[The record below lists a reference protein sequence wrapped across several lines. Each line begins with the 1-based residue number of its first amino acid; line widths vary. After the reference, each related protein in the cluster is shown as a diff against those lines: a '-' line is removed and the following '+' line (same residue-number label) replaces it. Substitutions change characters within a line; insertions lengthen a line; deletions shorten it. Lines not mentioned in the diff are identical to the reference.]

1 MVLGCS
7 WAAPRLPEQGSGVK
21 PGPTD
26 RELVDQRIS
35 GTIMPDEV
43 REIFYHDCTDA
54 DVADASARLR
64 PQALAALMTKV

>member
-1 MVLGCS
+1 
-7 WAAPRLPEQGSGVK
+7 
-21 PGPTD
+21 
-26 RELVDQRIS
+26 
-35 GTIMPDEV
+35 MPDEV